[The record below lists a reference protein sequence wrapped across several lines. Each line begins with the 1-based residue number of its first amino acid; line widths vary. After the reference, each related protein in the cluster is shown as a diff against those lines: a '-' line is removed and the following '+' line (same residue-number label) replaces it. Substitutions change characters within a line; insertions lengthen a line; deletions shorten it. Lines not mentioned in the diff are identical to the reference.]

1 MFEFIGVCV
10 VAFVVWR
17 IAKKLIF
24 GGLNKT
30 LSRAV
35 TFAIKH
41 DVPHSFA
48 VNIIKK
54 PSVMREARVIL
65 KNNKPEFSTLD
76 VYEQYGLAIV
86 MLYQGARAES
96 GGDYYEGDDGS
107 KAFAD
112 TKALAVELGVP
123 SDSFQSLFV
132 NNIDE
137 LKELAY
143 EIDKPGELHHNTSFE
158 TRMAVAV
165 SVFYN
170 ASQKKRKGENNETTT
185 EKVVMFLRPQI
196 DSLEGRGLRT
206 HVNDVT
212 FAYVLVVATHM
223 TKKPMDFSDLKK
235 MVREIF
241 YKYEHIALI
250 ENAYEI
256 VNSAPEEFLDK
267 CRELTPLVSK
277 EIEKGKGEFYEK
289 YTEKALREIDEM
301 FSCGL
306 DYDPRKEKKTS
317 FMDV

>member
-1 MFEFIGVCV
+1 MFEFIGICV

-17 IAKKLIF
+17 LVRRLIF
-24 GGLNKT
+24 GGMNKT

-35 TFAIKH
+35 SFAIKQ

-54 PSVMREARVIL
+54 PSVIREARGIL
-65 KNNKPEFSTLD
+65 KNNKTEFSTLD
-76 VYEQYGLAIV
+76 AYEQYGLAIV
-86 MLYQGARAES
+86 MLYQGARAEL
-96 GGDYYEGDDGS
+96 GGDYYEGDDGT
-107 KAFAD
+107 KALAD

-123 SDSFQSLFV
+123 IESFQTLFV

-143 EIDKPGELHHNTSFE
+143 EIDKPGEPHHNTSFE

-170 ASQKKRKGENNETTT
+170 ANEKKQKVDDNETTI

-196 DSLEGRGLRT
+196 DSLEGRGLST
-206 HVNDVT
+206 HVNDIT

-223 TKKPMDFSDLKK
+223 TKKPMSFSDLKK

-256 VNSAPEEFLDK
+256 VSSAPEEFLDK

-289 YTEKALREIDEM
+289 YTEKALRGIDEM
-301 FSCGL
+301 FDCDL
-306 DYDPRKEKKTS
+306 DYDPRNAKKTS